1 MGELCVKNKA
11 MDAKGYLSISVAAI
25 LLIQQHSL
33 AQSLSN
39 RFHQKKVIMSVSEK
53 NKAIVRTIYEEVL
66 NQRNLGLLDEIV
78 SPDYVGP
85 TGKKGPLA
93 FAEPV
98 SQLIQ
103 AFPDIV
109 WTIDEL
115 IGEDEKI
122 VVTWQWTGTQNGK
135 FQYIDSSGLSIT
147 NAGMAIYQF
156 ENGKVTGSKVYTDRL
171 GFLQQL
177 QLLPSDI
184 TLIQRGNKGQIAFID
199 RFVVPKNSMKEFA
212 ERVTINRNYIKSLSG
227 FVRDETYVSENAGR
241 NALIVITVALWE
253 NAMALQKARDAVQEF
268 YRQEGFDPG
277 RFMEKLNVEMERTV
291 SKVGEL

>member
-1 MGELCVKNKA
+1 
-11 MDAKGYLSISVAAI
+11 MDAKGYLCISVVAVF
-25 LLIQQHSL
+25 LVQQHLL
-33 AQSLSN
+33 AQSPNN
-39 RFHQKKVIMSVSEK
+39 RFQQKKVTMSMTEK

-66 NQRNLGLLDEIV
+66 NKRNLDLLEEII
-78 SPDYVGP
+78 SPDYVSP
-85 TGKKGPLA
+85 TGNTGPRA

-109 WTIDEL
+109 WKIEEL
-115 IGEDEKI
+115 IGEDEK
-122 VVTWQWTGTQNGK
+122 VMVTWQWTGTQNGK

-147 NAGMAIYQF
+147 NAGMAVYQF
-156 ENGKVTGSKVYTDRL
+156 ENGKVAGSKVYTDRL

-184 TLIQRGNKGQIAFID
+184 ALIQRGNRGQIAFID

-212 ERVTINRNYIKSLSG
+212 ARVTINRNYIKSLSG
-227 FVRDETYVSENAGR
+227 FIRDETYVSEDAGR

-253 NAMALQKARDAVQEF
+253 DAPALQKAREAVQEF

-277 RFMEKLNVEMERTV
+277 RFMEKLDIEMERTV